1 MLGKDTTDTTT
12 TPHPP
17 PNVVQQNGA
26 TTHVRSAEQKE
37 SLHQLCSQLHEKI
50 SAFLASTPE
59 TELLRQVQHQT
70 KISLQVIQEALQRY
84 SFDELAISFNGG
96 KDCLV
101 LLIIFLAELSQNSLP
116 KSSIASLNAVYVM
129 SQHPFPEVDEFVDIC
144 VPSYHLDLARYALPM
159 KKAFETYL
167 EQNKKVKAIFV
178 GTRRTDPHG
187 EFLTHFDRTD
197 HGWPDFMRVHPVID
211 WHYQEVWT
219 FLRALEIPYCSL
231 YDKGYTS
238 LGGTTDTHPNPV
250 LLENKSGESTPRFKP
265 AYELVEDLQERLGRD
280 SR

>member
-1 MLGKDTTDTTT
+1 MLDKEDTTT

-26 TTHVRSAEQKE
+26 TTHVKSAEQSKE
-37 SLHQLCSQLHEKI
+37 SLHQLCSQFHEKI

-70 KISLQVIQEALQRY
+70 KISLQVVQEALQRY

-101 LLIIFLAELSQNSLP
+101 LLIIFLAGLSQNSLS
-116 KSSIASLNAVYVM
+116 KSSTALLNAVYVM
-129 SQHPFPEVDEFVDIC
+129 SQHPFAEVDEFVDIC

-167 EQNKKVKAIFV
+167 EQNKNVKAIFV

-211 WHYQEVWT
+211 WHYQEVWA